1 MLAINTFMLMVIA
14 LILQVADTEQVL
26 TSWAKR
32 VAELRSLHDWLL
44 FFSVPKLLLLHRLLI
59 EAGAPAERAGPPAEG
74 ERARRLAEVVREV
87 SFLCENSADTREHLM
102 RGVKVGATS
111 VCVPLLIS

>member
-1 MLAINTFMLMVIA
+1 MLSCLV
-14 LILQVADTEQVL
+14 LQVADTEQVL

-32 VAELRSLHDWLL
+32 VAELRSLNDWLL

-59 EAGAPAERAGPPAEG
+59 EGDRAGSLA

-87 SFLCENSADTREHLM
+87 SFLCENSADTREQLM
-102 RGVKVGATS
+102 RGVKVGAA
-111 VCVPLLIS
+111 VPE